1 MLFGIYTQIAR
12 TLKCSKHIRN
22 SVCVSFISKNTHFI
36 ENAHTIVEKKIL
48 KRRVFCMPAMV
59 GHIRIVN
66 IGSSGIF
73 HIGDVFAIRPI
84 SYSRAF
90 AGAGSFNVGDN
101 VSVYNYQ
108 SSTTVNDSDVI
119 DQAIIGAT

>member
-1 MLFGIYTQIAR
+1 MFA
-12 TLKCSKHIRN
+12 
-22 SVCVSFISKNTHFI
+22 
-36 ENAHTIVEKKIL
+36 
-48 KRRVFCMPAMV
+48 MPAMV
-59 GHIRIVN
+59 GQIRIVN

-108 SSTTVNDSDVI
+108 NTTTVNDTDVV
-119 DQAIIGAT
+119 DQAIVGTN

>member
-1 MLFGIYTQIAR
+1 
-12 TLKCSKHIRN
+12 
-22 SVCVSFISKNTHFI
+22 
-36 ENAHTIVEKKIL
+36 
-48 KRRVFCMPAMV
+48 MPAMV

-90 AGAGSFNVGDN
+90 AGRLF
-101 VSVYNYQ
+101 Q
-108 SSTTVNDSDVI
+108 RWR
-119 DQAIIGAT
+119 

>member
-1 MLFGIYTQIAR
+1 
-12 TLKCSKHIRN
+12 
-22 SVCVSFISKNTHFI
+22 
-36 ENAHTIVEKKIL
+36 
-48 KRRVFCMPAMV
+48 MPAMV

-90 AGAGSFNVGDN
+90 AGAGSLMLEITFL
-101 VSVYNYQ
+101 
-108 SSTTVNDSDVI
+108 ST
-119 DQAIIGAT
+119 IIKAQRLLMIQMLLIKR

>member
-1 MLFGIYTQIAR
+1 MFLLFQ
-12 TLKCSKHIRN
+12 
-22 SVCVSFISKNTHFI
+22 KNTHFI

-48 KRRVFCMPAMV
+48 KTKGVLYASYGRTYSYRQYW
-59 GHIRIVN
+59 IKWY
-66 IGSSGIF
+66 F

-108 SSTTVNDSDVI
+108 SATTVNDSDVI
-119 DQAIIGAT
+119 DQAIIGST

>member
-1 MLFGIYTQIAR
+1 
-12 TLKCSKHIRN
+12 
-22 SVCVSFISKNTHFI
+22 
-36 ENAHTIVEKKIL
+36 
-48 KRRVFCMPAMV
+48 MPAMV

-101 VSVYNYQ
+101 VSV
-108 SSTTVNDSDVI
+108 S
-119 DQAIIGAT
+119 IIKAQRLSMIQM

>member
-1 MLFGIYTQIAR
+1 
-12 TLKCSKHIRN
+12 
-22 SVCVSFISKNTHFI
+22 
-36 ENAHTIVEKKIL
+36 
-48 KRRVFCMPAMV
+48 MPAMV

-73 HIGDVFAIRPI
+73 HIGDVFAISTI

-90 AGAGSFNVGDN
+90 AGVGSFNVGDN

-108 SSTTVNDSDVI
+108 SATTVNDSDVV
-119 DQAIIGAT
+119 DQAIIGST